1 MISPKRIA
9 ALLFVLPLLAAPAAA
24 QADPAA
30 VARAR
35 ADSVRNPWTEADARF
50 MTGMIPHHAQAIRM
64 AKWAAPSGASAE
76 IQSLAA
82 RIINAQQDEILVM
95 QNWLRD
101 RNQPVPEPD
110 PAGMKMVMDGEEHHH
125 LMPGML
131 TPEQMKQLEAARGED
146 FDRLFLQLMIQHH
159 KGAVAMVA
167 ELFSHDGAG
176 LDNTAFKLASDI
188 NVDQT
193 TEIARMQRLL
203 AARLFGKTG
212 S

>member
-1 MISPKRIA
+1 MTRP
-9 ALLFVLPLLAAPAAA
+9 LLLAAVLAALALPAAA
-24 QADPAA
+24 QEHPAA

-35 ADSVRNPWTEADARF
+35 ADSTRNPWTEADARF
-50 MTGMIPHHAQAIRM
+50 MAGMIPHHAQAIRM
-64 AKWAAPSGASAE
+64 AGWASPNGASAE
-76 IQSLAA
+76 LQSLAA

-95 QNWLRD
+95 QHWLRD
-101 RNQPVPEPD
+101 RNQPVPEAD
-110 PAGMKMVMDGEEHHH
+110 PAGMKMVSGGEEHHH

-131 TPEQMKQLEAARGED
+131 TPEQMGRLEAARGEE

-159 KGAVAMVA
+159 QGAVTMVT

-176 LDNTAFKLASDI
+176 LDDTIFKLASDI

-193 TEIARMQRLL
+193 TEIARMQRMLL
-203 AARLFGKTG
+203 ARLGGKAG

>member
-1 MISPKRIA
+1 MTRPLLTLATLA
-9 ALLFVLPLLAAPAAA
+9 ALTFPAAA
-24 QADPAA
+24 QADPSA

-35 ADSVRNPWTEADARF
+35 ADSARNPWTEADARF

-64 AKWAAPSGASAE
+64 AKWAFTNGASDELKA
-76 IQSLAA
+76 LAG

-101 RNQPVPEPD
+101 RHQPVPEAD
-110 PAGMKMVMDGEEHHH
+110 PAGMKMVMAGEEHLH

-131 TPEQMKQLEAARGED
+131 TPEQMSRLEAARGEE
-146 FDRLFLQLMIQHH
+146 FEQLFLQLMIRHH
-159 KGAVAMVA
+159 QGAVAMVA

-176 LDNTAFKLASDI
+176 LDDTVFKLASDI

-193 TEIARMQRLL
+193 TEIARMQRMLL
-203 AARLFGKTG
+203 ARLGAKANP
-212 S
+212 

>member
-1 MISPKRIA
+1 MTRP
-9 ALLFVLPLLAAPAAA
+9 LLLAAVLTAAALPAAA
-24 QADPAA
+24 QEHPAA
-30 VARAR
+30 VRAR

-50 MTGMIPHHAQAIRM
+50 MSGMIPHHAQAIRM
-64 AKWAAPSGASAE
+64 ARWAPTNGAGPELQA
-76 IQSLAA
+76 LAA

-95 QNWLRD
+95 QRWLGD
-101 RNQPVPEPD
+101 RNQPVPEAD
-110 PAGMKMVMDGEEHHH
+110 PAGLRMVIGGEEHHH

-131 TPEQMKQLEAARGED
+131 TPEQLGQLEAARGEA

-176 LDNTAFKLASDI
+176 LDDTVFKLASDI

-193 TEIARMQRLL
+193 TEIARMQRML
-203 AARLFGKTG
+203 AARLFGKPAG
-212 S
+212 

>member
-1 MISPKRIA
+1 MMIPMRLVP
-9 ALLFVLPLLAAPAAA
+9 ALLLLPLLTTPAAA
-24 QADPAA
+24 QADAAA

-35 ADSVRNPWTEADARF
+35 ADSIRNPWTEADAQF

-64 AKWAAPSGASAE
+64 AKWAVPNGASPELQA
-76 IQSLAA
+76 LAG

-110 PAGMKMVMDGEEHHH
+110 PAGMRMIMDGQEHHH

-131 TPEQMKQLEAARGED
+131 TQEQMARLEAARGAE
-146 FDRLFLQLMIQHH
+146 FDRLFLSYMIQHH
-159 KGAVAMVA
+159 KGAVSMVA

-176 LDNTAFKLASDI
+176 LDDTAFKLASDI

-193 TEIARMQRLL
+193 TEIARMQRML

-212 S
+212 N

>member
-1 MISPKRIA
+1 MTRPLLLVA
-9 ALLFVLPLLAAPAAA
+9 ALTALALPATA
-24 QADPAA
+24 QEYPAA

-35 ADSVRNPWTEADARF
+35 ADSARNPWTEADARF
-50 MTGMIPHHAQAIRM
+50 MSGMIPHHAQAIRM
-64 AKWAAPSGASAE
+64 ARWAATNGAGAE
-76 IQSLAA
+76 LQALAA
-82 RIINAQQDEILVM
+82 RITNAQQDEILVM
-95 QNWLRD
+95 QHWLRD
-101 RNQPVPEPD
+101 RHQPVPEAD
-110 PAGMKMVMDGEEHHH
+110 PAGMKMVMGGEEHHH

-131 TPEQMKQLEAARGED
+131 IPDQMARLEAARGAE

-176 LDNTAFKLASDI
+176 LDDTVFKLASDI

-203 AARLFGKTG
+203 LVRLGGKANP
-212 S
+212 

>member
-1 MISPKRIA
+1 
-9 ALLFVLPLLAAPAAA
+9 
-24 QADPAA
+24 
-30 VARAR
+30 
-35 ADSVRNPWTEADARF
+35 
-50 MTGMIPHHAQAIRM
+50 
-64 AKWAAPSGASAE
+64 
-76 IQSLAA
+76 
-82 RIINAQQDEILVM
+82 VM
-95 QNWLRD
+95 QRWLGD
-101 RNQPVPEPD
+101 RNQPVPEAD
-110 PAGMKMVMDGEEHHH
+110 PAGMKMVMGGEEHHH

-131 TPEQMKQLEAARGED
+131 TPEQLGQLEAARGEA

-193 TEIARMQRLL
+193 TEIARMQRML
-203 AARLFGKTG
+203 ASRLFGKAG